1 MLVALACSGVSTL
14 IAPEQLIAYFG
25 HQLNF
30 IYVDD
35 RWQWRWQQQTNLPE
49 SYLHVNALV
58 WRIFFPEVFHVKI
71 HVYSFFFQLCHF
83 YCTIEFKRDL
93 VTLSVSDYICSG
105 VLACLQRV

>member
-1 MLVALACSGVSTL
+1 MLVALACSEVSTL

-30 IYVDD
+30 IDVDD
-35 RWQWRWQQQTNLPE
+35 RWQRRWQQQTNLPE
-49 SYLHVNALV
+49 SYLRVCALV
-58 WRIFFPEVFHVKI
+58 WRIL
-71 HVYSFFFQLCHF
+71 FQLCHF